1 MDKIGIFGGTFD
13 PVHYG
18 HLILAEQ
25 AMEDA
30 SLEQVIFMPARV
42 QPFKMNTSIVDGTHR
57 LAMLK
62 LAIENNPKF
71 SLSDLELNSSQI
83 SYTIHTLKK
92 LKDCFKA
99 DTELFFIIGTD
110 AFLGIEKWYCA
121 DELLRDFSF
130 VIGSRPGHKE
140 TELKNQMNAFQI
152 QYGTKMI
159 LINNAEVEISSTNIK
174 NRIQEGKSIKYLLP
188 EKVETYIY
196 ENLLYSYKT

>member
-30 SLEQVIFMPARV
+30 SLKQIIFMPARV
-42 QPFKMNTSIVDGTHR
+42 QPFKMNTSIADGAHR
-57 LAMLK
+57 LAMLN

-71 SLSDLELNSSQI
+71 SLSDLELNSTKV
-83 SYTIHTLKK
+83 SYTIHTLNQ
-92 LKDCFKA
+92 LMETEMA
-99 DTELFFIIGTD
+99 DAELFFIIGTD
-110 AFLGIEKWYCA
+110 AFLGIEKWYCS
-121 DELLRDFSF
+121 DELLSRFSF
-130 VIGSRPGHKE
+130 VIGSRPGYKE
-140 TELKNQMNAFQI
+140 LELEQQMNAFRVK
-152 QYGTKMI
+152 YATDMI
-159 LINNAEVEISSTNIK
+159 LINNAEVEISSTTIK
-174 NRIQEGKSIKYLLP
+174 KRIREGKSIKYLLP